1 MTDMKQVQDECQTNL
16 VNILKHAIH
25 CGMNHI
31 ETALAYGCSELQLGD
46 ALKGLFQ
53 EGIVK
58 REDLIIQTKGFVSGD
73 MSKSDYKSSILSQ
86 IDRLGVGY
94 IDLFS
99 VHGVNTEDHLSWL
112 FESNGEKGN
121 LIEAVR

>member
-1 MTDMKQVQDECQTNL
+1 MTDMNQVQEECQKNL
-16 VNILKHAIH
+16 VNILKYAIH

-31 ETALAYGCSELQLGD
+31 ETASMYGCSELQLGD
-46 ALKGLFQ
+46 AFKELFR

-58 REDLIIQTKGFVSGD
+58 REDLIVQTKGPVNGN
-73 MSKSDYKSSILSQ
+73 MSKSDYKSSILGQ
-86 IDRLGVGY
+86 INRLGVGY

-99 VHGVNTEDHLSWL
+99 VHGMNTEDHLGWL
-112 FESNGEKGN
+112 FENNGEKGN